1 MSDEQ
6 NDAERQAE
14 EIFLAEYGK
23 ARAEDCPQGED
34 CPVHFRVDE
43 EYFDEAYV
51 YARLITYVGDFAVI
65 TEDNHAYENP
75 SLIMKVLMGRI
86 KKEDLPPRW
95 STMIFHVGQEVIG
108 DLSEKSVED
117 RRAAL
122 RYCKSHDEW
131 DEIAANHHTTTALL
145 EAGLIDVSEPFPLEG
160 W

>member
-14 EIFLAEYGK
+14 EILEAAYTS
-23 ARAEDCPQGED
+23 ARAEDCPQGEN

-43 EYFDEAYV
+43 EYFDEGLV
-51 YARLITYVGDFAVI
+51 YARLISYVEDFAVI

-75 SLIMKVLMGRI
+75 ALVLKVLMG
-86 KKEDLPPRW
+86 KVTKEDLPPRW
-95 STMIFHVGQEVIG
+95 STMIFYVGQEVIG

-122 RYCKSHDEW
+122 RYCASHDDW
-131 DEIAANHHTTTALL
+131 NAIAGFHSVTVSALKQ
-145 EAGLIDVSEPFPLEG
+145 GLIDVSEPFHLEG